1 MKQMIV
7 YLQVYLSKS
16 SNERVSF
23 NIYPLIQLDV
33 IDYCL
38 SWQPILEYIDAKYEE
53 YLNAEGHVNRST
65 VVDNRVHCCLYFISP
80 GHGLVAMTTG

>member
-1 MKQMIV
+1 MYNSADSLFNRCITQLTA
-7 YLQVYLSKS
+7 YLTD
-16 SNERVSF
+16 VS
-23 NIYPLIQLDV
+23 
-33 IDYCL
+33 L

-80 GHGLVAMTTG
+80 GHG